1 MYAVSERNNSIIKL
15 NNLKRTLILFEK
27 SKSKNFNSIN
37 VITPSLTPIPAGD
50 ISDNIPM
57 L

>member
-1 MYAVSERNNSIIKL
+1 MYAVSERNNSITKL